1 MCFKPI
7 RSLHSSAR
15 QTFRYASLF
24 PRYFIRSAHKF
35 SAPRTR
41 VAPYFH
47 SALSSH
53 IRGAFR
59 PDFPCAPQLCSFNL
73 QLLPPRFGSKRSTH
87 AKQFASFHAVAT
99 LVFPPRSNFGMLYF
113 SLQLVY
119 PGIPLNPVRVFY

>member
-7 RSLHSSAR
+7 RFSSFIRSSDVPFHSATLHY
-15 QTFRYASLF
+15 TSLF
-24 PRYFIRSAHKF
+24 PLYFIRSAHKF

-59 PDFPCAPQLCSFNL
+59 PDFPRALQLCSFNL
-73 QLLPPRFGSKRSTH
+73 QLLPSRFGSKRSTH
-87 AKQFASFHAVAT
+87 SKQFASFHAVAT
-99 LVFPPRSNFGMLYF
+99 LVFPPRLNLVCFLF
-113 SLQLVY
+113 SCDSFT
-119 PGIPLNPVRVFY
+119 PA